1 MEKDKMLYDFDQY
14 LDEVYGKPG
23 TPTRDAFR
31 NNVTAYRNMIEQV
44 DKELGIEKIE
54 TEEQRDWAEK
64 RVNELVDLMD
74 EDTPIY
80 DHNSVEAELLAV
92 MVMDYDEEHGYCF
105 PMDEEVE
112 KAIQLKEEYLKE
124 KDNLIESPIFTEQ
137 KQIRAGWSEAFAKY
151 AEEGEDE
158 MFLPDF
164 IDNDG
169 EIEL

>member
-1 MEKDKMLYDFDQY
+1 MEKDKMLYNFDEY

-23 TPTRDAFR
+23 TPRREAFR
-31 NNVTAYRNMIEQV
+31 KDVTAYRNMIEQV

-64 RVNELVDLMD
+64 RAIELATLMD

-105 PMDEEVE
+105 PMDAEVE
-112 KAIQLKEEYLKE
+112 KSIQLKEEYLKE
-124 KDNLIESPIFTEQ
+124 KDNCTESQYFTEPNQ
-137 KQIRAGWSEAFAKY
+137 LRAGWSEAFAQY
-151 AEEGEDE
+151 AKEGEDE
-158 MFLPDF
+158 MMLPDC

-169 EIEL
+169 ETEL